1 MTTIEK
7 REIQWKLRVYVDSY
21 SSQKKAAESIDNCSE
36 ATVIAMLSEKEF
48 GWDSI
53 SDEKWRTVANQI
65 GGIVDFNKLVET
77 LNFQTLNLYFE
88 TAKQEGATFSIIG
101 SAGWGKSYAA
111 KWYTAINRKKNAY
124 YMECAEYW
132 NKKMFLCKLLLQMG
146 KSGAGMG
153 LGELMET
160 VVRELR
166 KANKPVIILD
176 EIDKLTDPVL
186 KFFITLY
193 NELNKV
199 CGFIWLSTN
208 AIEKRMIRGLDKNTV
223 GYQELFSRIGA
234 TFVQLNTPS
243 RDEIGEICKANGI
256 TDDQAVA
263 VVCNEV
269 KDLKGD
275 LRRVDRNILKDKV
288 KKMRKASKAA

>member
-1 MTTIEK
+1 
-7 REIQWKLRVYVDSY
+7 
-21 SSQKKAAESIDNCSE
+21 
-36 ATVIAMLSEKEF
+36 
-48 GWDSI
+48 
-53 SDEKWRTVANQI
+53 
-65 GGIVDFNKLVET
+65 
-77 LNFQTLNLYFE
+77 
-88 TAKQEGATFSIIG
+88 
-101 SAGWGKSYAA
+101 
-111 KWYTAINRKKNAY
+111 
-124 YMECAEYW
+124 
-132 NKKMFLCKLLLQMG
+132 
-146 KSGAGMG
+146 
-153 LGELMET
+153 MET

-166 KANKPVIILD
+166 KANKPLIILD

-199 CGFIWLSTN
+199 CGFVWLSTN

-234 TFVQLNTPS
+234 TFMQLNMPS
-243 RDEIGEICKANGI
+243 RDEIAEICKANGI
-256 TDDQAVA
+256 ADEQAIS